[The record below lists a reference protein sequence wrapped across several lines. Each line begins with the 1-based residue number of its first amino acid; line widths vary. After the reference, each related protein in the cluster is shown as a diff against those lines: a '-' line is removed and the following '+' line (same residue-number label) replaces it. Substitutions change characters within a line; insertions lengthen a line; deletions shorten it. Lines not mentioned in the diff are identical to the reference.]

1 MIDLHS
7 HFLYGVDDGARNLD
21 MTIRML
27 IQAETLGITKLLATP
42 HVNVHTTP
50 EIEKQIHNTF
60 DSLCQVVKNQRIY
73 VDLQLAAEVNML
85 ENDLKWLDHSWVLIG
100 DSIKYML
107 VETPFRD
114 MPRGFSDTLFQ
125 IRLKNIIPVLAHPE
139 RNITFQKNPQLLI
152 DWINQGCLVQAD
164 AGSLVGQFGK
174 KCFKFADRLLKGE
187 AIHLVGSDAHE
198 PKWRNYHILAEAF
211 QKIQS
216 EYGNKHAQM
225 LFDTNPGMIWEG
237 KKVSIPPVDETAL
250 QSSFIKRAKDRFNL

>member
-27 IQAETLGITKLLATP
+27 IQAETLGITRLLATP
-42 HVNVHTTP
+42 HVNVHTTA
-50 EIEKQIHNTF
+50 EIEKQIQSNF
-60 DSLCQVVKNQRIY
+60 ISLCQIVKDQRIY

-100 DSIKYML
+100 DQPRYML
-107 VETPFRD
+107 VETPFQG
-114 MPRGFSDTLFQ
+114 MPTGFSDTLFQ
-125 IRLKNIIPVLAHPE
+125 IRLKNLTPVLAHPE
-139 RNITFQKNPQLLI
+139 RNILFQKNPQLLVE
-152 DWINQGCLVQAD
+152 WIHQGCLVQAD

-174 KCFKFADRLLKGE
+174 KCQRFAERLLKAG

-198 PKWRNYHILAEAF
+198 TQWRNYHILAEAF
-211 QKIQS
+211 QKVQG
-216 EYGNKHAQM
+216 EYDRNYAQL

-237 KKVSIPPVDETAL
+237 KKMNDFPIDETAL
-250 QSSFIKRAKDRFNL
+250 QTSIIKRAKDILNR